1 MKEGER
7 MNDNAASEFSET
19 GGGSFPKDLPSLL
32 ARRQSRPPR
41 RGPRGLLDNVLP
53 DSVQRDAG

>member
-1 MKEGER
+1 